1 MPVSENYREEAER
14 HARESR
20 FIFLGKFER
29 DGSNLSLAPPN
40 SNPAVIRVERV
51 FRAAPALGN
60 QQGQLITLMRAAP
73 GPMPEADGD
82 LVYFSNPV
90 LYGETLAVREI
101 AHLRVPDDVDEL
113 SAVLQRAIEGADM
126 DTLRQ
131 HLASATAVVVGK
143 VVETRSAAS
152 PDRIPFSEHDPDW
165 WIATI
170 HVARSLKGRVKG
182 DIRVRYANSRDV
194 AWYRA
199 PKPLEGQE
207 AIFVLHEDAARDA
220 GGVALAILHPED
232 LLPAD
237 PDNIR
242 RISDLL

>member
-1 MPVSENYREEAER
+1 MPVSDSYREAAER
-14 HARESR
+14 HTRELR

-60 QQGQLITLMRAAP
+60 QQGQMITLMRTAP
-73 GPMPEADGD
+73 GPMAEADGD
-82 LVYFSNPV
+82 LVVFSNPV

-101 AHLRVPDDVDEL
+101 AHLRAPDDVDEL
-113 SAVLQRAIEGADM
+113 GAVLQRAVEGAEM

-143 VVETRSAAS
+143 VVETRAVAS
-152 PDRIPFSEHDPDW
+152 PDHIPFSEHDPDW
-165 WIATI
+165 WIARI
-170 HVARSLKGRVKG
+170 HVARSLKGRLKG

-199 PKPLEGQE
+199 PKPREGEE
-207 AIFVLHEDAARDA
+207 AVFVLHEDGARDA
-220 GGVALAILHPED
+220 GGVPLAILHPED
-232 LLPAD
+232 MLPAD
-237 PDNIR
+237 PDTIR
-242 RISDLL
+242 RVSDLL

>member
-14 HARESR
+14 HARELR

>member
-1 MPVSENYREEAER
+1 
-14 HARESR
+14 
-20 FIFLGKFER
+20 
-29 DGSNLSLAPPN
+29 
-40 SNPAVIRVERV
+40 
-51 FRAAPALGN
+51 
-60 QQGQLITLMRAAP
+60 MRAAP

>member
-1 MPVSENYREEAER
+1 MPISENYREAAER

-29 DGSNLSLAPPN
+29 DGSNLSLVPPN

-51 FRAAPALGN
+51 FRAAPALGD
-60 QQGQLITLMRAAP
+60 QQGQFITLMRAAP
-73 GPMPEADGD
+73 GPMPEANGN
-82 LVYFSNPV
+82 LVFFSNPV

-101 AHLRVPDDVDEL
+101 AHLRVSDDVDEL
-113 SAVLQRAIEGADM
+113 SAVLRRATEGADM

-131 HLASATAVVVGK
+131 HLSSAAAVVVGK
-143 VVETRSAAS
+143 VVETRPVAGA
-152 PDRIPFSEHDPDW
+152 DHIPFSEHDPDW

-170 HVARSLKGRVKG
+170 HVTRSLKGQVKG
-182 DIRVRYANSRDV
+182 DVLVRYANSRDV

-199 PKPLEGQE
+199 PKPREGQE
-207 AIFVLHEDAARDA
+207 AIFVLHEDGARDA
-220 GGVALAILHPED
+220 GGVALVILHAED
-232 LLPAD
+232 MLPAD